1 MTLTAEKLKEVLYK
15 HKKWI
20 SEEEG
25 GKRADLSLSDLRGA
39 NLCWA
44 NLCGADLC
52 GADLRGADLRVA
64 NLCGADLSMADLRG
78 ANLRVADLRGANLCG
93 ADLCGAN
100 LSMADLRGAKDLFF
114 PVCCP
119 EEGEF
124 IAFKK
129 AAYGTIV
136 KLKIPAYAKRS
147 SAATRK
153 CRCDKAIVLS
163 IENAD
168 GTPYEEKSV
177 HSCYNKDF
185 VYTVGQ
191 EVYVSNFDDNRW
203 NECSKGIHFFIT
215 REEAARYEM

>member
-64 NLCGADLSMADLRG
+64 NLCGAD
-78 ANLRVADLRGANLCG
+78 
-93 ADLCGAN
+93 